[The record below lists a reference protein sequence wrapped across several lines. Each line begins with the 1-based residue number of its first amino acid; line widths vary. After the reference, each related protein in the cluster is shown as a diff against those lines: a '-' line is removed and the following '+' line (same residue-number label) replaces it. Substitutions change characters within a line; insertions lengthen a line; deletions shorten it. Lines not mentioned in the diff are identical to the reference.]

1 MSVDDGRHVT
11 EGREP
16 WPWLPPLSD
25 SHDLSFA
32 EILSD

>member
-11 EGREP
+11 EGRE
-16 WPWLPPLSD
+16 LGLGCRH
-25 SHDLSFA
+25 SHDLSVA